1 MQELDCTEQVHAV
14 VALQRVVAV
23 DVVAVD
29 VDVEGRKAN
38 I

>member
-1 MQELDCTEQVHAV
+1 MQELDCIGQVRAV

-23 DVVAVD
+23 DVED
-29 VDVEGRKAN
+29 RKAN

>member
-1 MQELDCTEQVHAV
+1 MQELDCIGQVRAV

-23 DVVAVD
+23 AVVAA
-29 VDVEGRKAN
+29 DVEGRKAN